1 MFNKKRIK
9 KGYILLY
16 ALFMGCLCIFSSLF
30 ILKMENIKWQ
40 NSGKELR
47 SLSKVNNVQKD
58 REYVLSYIDKFFY
71 DNIDNINSDNMDKF
85 IRSLDKNFKVTLS
98 NSSAYFY
105 NGDLIIDHYKNK
117 LFYKQEKYK
126 ISTKDSNIA
135 YKREYVSYER
145 KVSN

>member
-16 ALFMGCLCIFSSLF
+16 ALLMGGLCMFSSLF

-40 NSGKELR
+40 NSGKELK
-47 SLSKVNNVQKD
+47 SLSKINRVQKD
-58 REYVLSYIDKFFY
+58 REYILSYIDKFFY
-71 DNIDNINSDNMDKF
+71 ENIENISSDNINEF
-85 IRSLDKNFKVTLS
+85 IRSLDNNFKFTFNNTL
-98 NSSAYFY
+98 AYFY
-105 NGDLIIDHYKNK
+105 NGNLIIDYYKNK
-117 LFYKQEKYK
+117 IFYKQEKYK
-126 ISTKDSNIA
+126 ISTKDSNIF

>member
-16 ALFMGCLCIFSSLF
+16 ALLMGGLCMFSSLF

-40 NSGKELR
+40 NSGKELK
-47 SLSKVNNVQKD
+47 SLSKINRVQKD
-58 REYVLSYIDKFFY
+58 REYILSYIDKFFY
-71 DNIDNINSDNMDKF
+71 ENIENISSDNINEF
-85 IRSLDKNFKVTLS
+85 IRSLDNNFKFTFNNTL
-98 NSSAYFY
+98 AYFY
-105 NGDLIIDHYKNK
+105 NGDLIIDYYKNK
-117 LFYKQEKYK
+117 IFYKQEKYK
-126 ISTKDSNIA
+126 ISTKDANIF

>member
-16 ALFMGCLCIFSSLF
+16 ALFMGSLCLFSSLF

-40 NSGKELR
+40 NRGKELEV
-47 SLSKVNNVQKD
+47 LSKVSTVQRE
-58 REYVLSYIDKFFY
+58 REYFLSYVDKLLY
-71 DNIDNINSDNMDKF
+71 DNIDKINLDNINKF
-85 IRSLDKNFKVTLS
+85 IKNLDKDFKININ

-105 NGDLIIDHYKNK
+105 NGNLIIDYYKNK
-117 LFYKQEKYK
+117 SFYKQEKYIIYSK
-126 ISTKDSNIA
+126 NFNIT
-135 YKREYVSYER
+135 YKREYISYER

>member
-1 MFNKKRIK
+1 M
-9 KGYILLY
+9 Y

-30 ILKMENIKWQ
+30 ILKMENIKCQ

-85 IRSLDKNFKVTLS
+85 IKSLDKNFKVTLS

-105 NGDLIIDHYKNK
+105 NGDLIIDYYKNK

>member
-1 MFNKKRIK
+1 
-9 KGYILLY
+9 
-16 ALFMGCLCIFSSLF
+16 
-30 ILKMENIKWQ
+30 MENIKWQ
-40 NSGKELR
+40 NGCKELR
-47 SLSKVNNVQKD
+47 ALSKVSNVQRD

-71 DNIDNINSDNMDKF
+71 DNIDNINSDNIYNF

-105 NGDLIIDHYKNK
+105 NGDLIIDYYKNK

>member
-1 MFNKKRIK
+1 M
-9 KGYILLY
+9 Y

-30 ILKMENIKWQ
+30 ILKMENIKCQ

-58 REYVLSYIDKFFY
+58 REYVLSHIDKFFY

-105 NGDLIIDHYKNK
+105 NGDLIIDYYKNK

>member
-1 MFNKKRIK
+1 M
-9 KGYILLY
+9 
-16 ALFMGCLCIFSSLF
+16 
-30 ILKMENIKWQ
+30 
-40 NSGKELR
+40 
-47 SLSKVNNVQKD
+47 
-58 REYVLSYIDKFFY
+58 LSYIDKFFY
-71 DNIDNINSDNMDKF
+71 DNIDNINSDNIYNF

-105 NGDLIIDHYKNK
+105 NGDLIIDYYKNK

-126 ISTKDSNIA
+126 ISAKDSNIA

>member
-1 MFNKKRIK
+1 M
-9 KGYILLY
+9 YI
-16 ALFMGCLCIFSSLF
+16 FSLF

-47 SLSKVNNVQKD
+47 DLSKVSNVQRD

-71 DNIDNINSDNMDKF
+71 DNIDNINSDNIYNF

-105 NGDLIIDHYKNK
+105 NGDLIIDYYKNK
-117 LFYKQEKYK
+117 IFYKQEKYK
-126 ISTKDSNIA
+126 ISAKDSNIA

>member
-1 MFNKKRIK
+1 M
-9 KGYILLY
+9 Y

-30 ILKMENIKWQ
+30 ILKMENIKCE

-105 NGDLIIDHYKNK
+105 NGDLIIDYYKNK

>member
-9 KGYILLY
+9 EGYILLY

-30 ILKMENIKWQ
+30 ILKMENIKCQ

-47 SLSKVNNVQKD
+47 SLSKVTNVQKD

-105 NGDLIIDHYKNK
+105 NGDLIIDYYKNK

>member
-1 MFNKKRIK
+1 M
-9 KGYILLY
+9 Y

-30 ILKMENIKWQ
+30 ILKMENIKCQ

-105 NGDLIIDHYKNK
+105 NGDLIIDYYKNK

-135 YKREYVSYER
+135 YKREYISYER

>member
-1 MFNKKRIK
+1 M
-9 KGYILLY
+9 Y
-16 ALFMGCLCIFSSLF
+16 ALFMGCLCIFFSLF

-47 SLSKVNNVQKD
+47 DLSKVSNVQRD

-71 DNIDNINSDNMDKF
+71 DNIDNINSDNIYNF

-105 NGDLIIDHYKNK
+105 NGDLIIDYYKNK
-117 LFYKQEKYK
+117 IFYKQEKYK
-126 ISTKDSNIA
+126 ISAKDSNIA

>member
-1 MFNKKRIK
+1 M
-9 KGYILLY
+9 Y

-30 ILKMENIKWQ
+30 ILKMENIKCQ

-105 NGDLIIDHYKNK
+105 NGDLIIDYYKNK